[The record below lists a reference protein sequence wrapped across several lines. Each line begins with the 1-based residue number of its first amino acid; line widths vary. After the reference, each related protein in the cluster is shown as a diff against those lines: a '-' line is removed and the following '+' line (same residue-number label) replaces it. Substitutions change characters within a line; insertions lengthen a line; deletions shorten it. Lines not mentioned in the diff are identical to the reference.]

1 MNTISNETLQKAKTI
16 LDEGGVIGFPT
27 ETVYGLAA
35 RIDIP
40 SAIEKIFHTKE
51 RPFFDPLIVHVSS
64 VQQAKKVTAFWSLA
78 AQALAEAF
86 WPGPLTLILP
96 RDPSVN
102 TLITSGLDS
111 VGIRMP
117 NHPVALEILN
127 KVGVPLA
134 APSANKFGRTSPT
147 SAAHVR
153 EEFKNED
160 VFVVDGGDCNI
171 GIEST
176 VLLVRQ
182 LADGKV
188 NLAILRRGFI
198 LKSDIEKVLSRLGFD
213 FEFVEQVDKRESP
226 GHMKHHYMPS
236 VPLVVCTDIKR
247 AAESVLA
254 EVNQK
259 INQLPDEIESIKII
273 KPKGGIHTH
282 SLLQLSSDPSLAARE
297 FYGRLR
303 DVAAQGTDCILFY
316 REEHQTGE
324 RWESLFDRLNKA
336 ASLIL

>member
-1 MNTISNETLQKAKTI
+1 MKAKTI

-51 RPFFDPLIVHVSS
+51 RPFFDPLIVHVATI
-64 VQQAKKVTAFWSLA
+64 QQAKKVTAFWNAA
-78 AQALAEAF
+78 AQVLADTF

-102 TLITSGLDS
+102 PLITSGLDS

-117 NHPVALEILN
+117 NHPVALDILN

-147 SAAHVR
+147 SADHVR
-153 EEFKNED
+153 AEFKNED
-160 VFVVDGGDCNI
+160 VFVVDGGDCDI

-176 VLLVRQ
+176 VLLLRQ

-188 NLAILRRGFI
+188 SLAILRRGFI
-198 LKSDIEKVLSRLGFD
+198 LKSDIERVLSERGFN
-213 FEFVEQVDKRESP
+213 FEFVEQVDKHESP

-236 VPLVVCTDIKR
+236 IPLVVCKDAKR
-247 AAESVLA
+247 SSDSILE
-254 EVNQK
+254 EVNHK
-259 INQLPDEIESIKII
+259 IKQLPDEIENIKIM
-273 KPKGGIHTH
+273 KPQGGIHTH
-282 SLLQLSSDPSLAARE
+282 SLLKLSEDPSLAARE
-297 FYGRLR
+297 FYGKLR
-303 DVAAQGTDCILFY
+303 EAASQGADCILFY
-316 REEHQTGE
+316 KEDHQVGE

-336 ASLIL
+336 ASLILS